1 MRHAQERRDQRFRA
15 LLMLMSH
22 AVRVLTQNGGIS
34 FRWERLR
41 QWCETRSVPHGSSKY
56 VLSSASPSQYG
67 TDKGVNQESQLQLW
81 VVVQGSGRARANQQN
96 GVPV

>member
-1 MRHAQERRDQRFRA
+1 
-15 LLMLMSH
+15 MLMSH
-22 AVRVLTQNGGIS
+22 AVRVLTQNGGMS

-41 QWCETRSVPHGSSKY
+41 QWCGVRLALYRTIAVSTY